1 MRENYFCSEPWG
13 GERFWKIK
21 EVIWVSK
28 IPLSKDRKNNIREY
42 VDDEEM
48 DFKYPNKI
56 DEFDDLLEYFKDK
69 KHRAMK
75 VI

>member
-1 MRENYFCSEPWG
+1 M
-13 GERFWKIK
+13 
-21 EVIWVSK
+21 
-28 IPLSKDRKNNIREY
+28 PLSKDRKNNIREY